1 LPAWSCFQGVARER
15 FRETVDVDDAT
26 WMRGRGWALFVAVI
40 ALPYY
45 EKSNPAFAKLASDM
59 IRVVLDDE

>member
-1 LPAWSCFQGVARER
+1 M
-15 FRETVDVDDAT
+15 DVDDAT